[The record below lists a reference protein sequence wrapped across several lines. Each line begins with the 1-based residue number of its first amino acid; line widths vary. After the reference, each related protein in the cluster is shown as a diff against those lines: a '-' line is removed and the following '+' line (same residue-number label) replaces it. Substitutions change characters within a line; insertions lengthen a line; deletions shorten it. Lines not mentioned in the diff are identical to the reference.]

1 MHTTGDDLHCDLVV
15 LAVGVDTTELALMLE
30 IVIPQ
35 ETSPGSL
42 LEPVP
47 NPACSARSRSSIRR
61 RLMNNT
67 MRSTY
72 VRPTM
77 GQCLTYML
85 R

>member
-15 LAVGVDTTELALMLE
+15 LAVGVDTTELALLLE

-35 ETSPGSL
+35 ETSPG
-42 LEPVP
+42 VVIRTIP
-47 NPACSARSRSSIRR
+47 NPACSARYRFSTRR